1 MSRYIPNTHTDIQ
14 EMLEKIGVSS
24 IEDLF
29 VDIPKEVRVNGNLDL
44 PEPMWE
50 AQLLAHMEG
59 LADKNETIKQ
69 NTCFLGAG
77 AYDHHI
83 PSVVGHI
90 VSRSE
95 FYTSYTPY
103 QPEVSQ
109 GTLQAMF
116 EYQTMICELTGM
128 HAANASMYDGATA
141 LAEAA
146 KMACTVK
153 SKDRILISKA
163 VHPQSR
169 KVLETYARFNGIDVV
184 EFGYR
189 DGQVAM
195 DEVEQMLSED
205 TAAVIVQMPNFFGIV
220 EELDELGELIHK
232 KGALFIVSVD
242 PISLSLLK
250 PPAEYGADIVVG
262 EGQSLGNPLN
272 FGGPYVGFFAT
283 TKKLTRRMPGR
294 IIGET
299 MDEDG
304 RRGYVLTLQTREQH
318 IRREKA
324 TSNICS
330 NQSLNAL
337 TAAVYMAVMGKEGL
351 SEVGD
356 LCLQKAHYAYDKLL
370 QLDGVEPMFNAPFF
384 KEFVV
389 KVDRPV
395 SELNRHLLSSDI
407 IGGYDL
413 GRDYP
418 ELEGGWLVAV
428 TEKRTKEEIDMLAE
442 KVGELL

>member
-337 TAAVYMAVMGKEGL
+337 TAAVYMAVMGKEDL